1 MDEDTMI
8 KFGLVK
14 KGLPY
19 GWVILHDDGWHNAY
33 HSGYAETVPK
43 VRVRQVYATG
53 PGYGH
58 IFLPI
63 WMLCV

>member
-1 MDEDTMI
+1 MI
-8 KFGLVK
+8 HFGLAN

-19 GWVILHDDGWHNAY
+19 GWVVFINGEWENAY
-33 HSGYAETVPK
+33 HSGWSEPAPK

-58 IFLPI
+58 LFLPI